1 MKNSNKGEMLIAIV
15 TGVAIGLGIGVLYAP
30 DKGSKTR
37 KKIKNTAV
45 DTTQDVSDWLAN
57 VKDEL
62 VQTAHDNKEAFDKK
76 IKNTMANM
84 SHKAEDILTEME
96 QKLERLKRMNS

>member
-1 MKNSNKGEMLIAIV
+1 MKNNNKGEMLIAIV
-15 TGVAIGLGIGVLYAP
+15 TGVTIGLGIGVLFAP

-45 DTTQDVSDWLAN
+45 DTTKDVSDWLTHA
-57 VKDEL
+57 KEDL

-84 SHKAEDILTEME
+84 SDKAENILSDME
-96 QKLERLKRMNS
+96 QKLERLKKMNS